1 MKIELQKSGAI
12 HRRRLSRRRFIQA
25 STAAAAFSA
34 ASWSRVFGANE
45 RVGVGVIGFGLI
57 GRIHTRNF
65 KAQPDVQIVG
75 IAETYRPRLDAAV
88 ELIGGSVAK
97 YGELRLLLGNKTG
110 DGVGCGTPHPCHAL
124 VVIIA

>member
-45 RVGVGVIGFGLI
+45 RVSVGVIGFGLV

-65 KAQPDVQIVG
+65 KAQPDAQVV
-75 IAETYRPRLDAAV
+75 AVSETFRPRMDAAAELVGGRV
-88 ELIGGSVAK
+88 EQYADFRKLLEDKNVDAVVVA
-97 YGELRLLLGNKTG
+97 
-110 DGVGCGTPHPCHAL
+110 TPDHWHAL
-124 VVIIA
+124 MTMMA